1 MLPLTMLKFWFV
13 LPTTISHCPF
23 HKRGEEREM
32 KEIAKSKLHIQ
43 HIKHMNFKQGS
54 YYQEILLK
62 DKEFK
67 FATPIFE
74 S

>member
-1 MLPLTMLKFWFV
+1 
-13 LPTTISHCPF
+13 
-23 HKRGEEREM
+23 M
-32 KEIAKSKLHIQ
+32 KEIAKSKLHTQ
-43 HIKHMNFKQGS
+43 HIKHMNLKQGS